1 MFNGNAQFMFLVEM
15 GGQPFFVR
23 PNHLQ
28 NSLHAKIVEVLIKG
42 EPARINLGKCLDM
55 GKEEDDI
62 KEIVCLLVYHFR
74 LFVFVAISMC
84 R

>member
-1 MFNGNAQFMFLVEM
+1 M
-15 GGQPFFVR
+15 GATVFCKAKPPPKQPSR
-23 PNHLQ
+23 E
-28 NSLHAKIVEVLIKG
+28 IVEVLIKG

-74 LFVFVAISMC
+74 LFVFFAISIC